1 MGPQVARTDNTRR
14 LPRTESLAASASV
27 SAGVF
32 SHFPLPL
39 PLFISPVNSRGTIRT
54 YVSRPSRLVEPHLH
68 PTPSA
73 PLVQFLQ
80 SPFSS
85 SPLFSSLLLEAL
97 SVEYRY
103 WEGVVAGETRPPF
116 PFGFGDDDSPF
127 RIYIKIKVSFSN

>member
-80 SPFSS
+80 LPFSS
-85 SPLFSSLLLEAL
+85 SSPRFSSRLCRW
-97 SVEYRY
+97 SY
-103 WEGVVAGETRPPF
+103 WGGVVAGETRPPF
-116 PFGFGDDDSPF
+116 PFDFGDDEFSISN
-127 RIYIKIKVSFSN
+127 IYKNKSFIL

>member
-14 LPRTESLAASASV
+14 LPRTESLAASDSV

-85 SPLFSSLLLEAL
+85 SSPRFSSRLCRWSIVIGEVWSLVRRDHPSL
-97 SVEYRY
+97 SVL
-103 WEGVVAGETRPPF
+103 GMMN
-116 PFGFGDDDSPF
+116 SPF